1 MKDMRRAKDERG
13 LKLFQP
19 VEYLSEQQIANFF
32 SREVS
37 RRRKATNEHDES
49 DDECL
54 LIAEEETLL
63 DTLHSQVRHTLGLQ
77 HPIVFDTFNV
87 CQLVT
92 SKTLSKLTLSQLKD
106 MCSFFDI
113 NTAEVKTQCRKR
125 PFVEKL
131 EALIKDCSCQMM
143 PEQ

>member
-87 CQLVT
+87 CQFKIVT
-92 SKTLSKLTLSQLKD
+92 S
-106 MCSFFDI
+106 
-113 NTAEVKTQCRKR
+113 
-125 PFVEKL
+125 
-131 EALIKDCSCQMM
+131 
-143 PEQ
+143 